1 MGSLHSAGRLQCF
14 RVTPEML
21 VDESPATMPW
31 ISTNTLTPGKTGAAG
46 DPWVEDCSW
55 SRLVAWQQTQLA
67 STAEETARK
76 TVVVV
81 DDADAF
87 ELLAPSAA
95 DARRWFQR
103 WMRAMN
109 QEVAPSVVDSVV
121 TFGRVR
127 DHEASAQQTDSSPSE
142 PLKLSNLHVDR
153 QQPLLTT
160 YLLAHAQWIVT
171 AAALRTGL
179 SSVVHGT
186 LTVQQHDLAAAR
198 PSRFRQQLQYRA
210 LDSGVQC
217 VASD

>member
-1 MGSLHSAGRLQCF
+1 
-14 RVTPEML
+14 
-21 VDESPATMPW
+21 
-31 ISTNTLTPGKTGAAG
+31 
-46 DPWVEDCSW
+46 
-55 SRLVAWQQTQLA
+55 LVAWQQAQLA

-76 TVVVV
+76 TIVMV

-95 DARRWFQR
+95 DARRWFQQ

-109 QEVAPSVVDSVV
+109 QEVAPTVVDSVV
-121 TFGRVR
+121 TFGRLR
-127 DHEASAQQTDSSPSE
+127 DHESSAQPAESSPAE

-160 YLLAHAQWIVT
+160 FLLAHAQWIVT

-186 LTVQQHDLAAAR
+186 LTIQQHDLAAPR
-198 PSRFRQQLQYRA
+198 PSRVRQQLQYRA